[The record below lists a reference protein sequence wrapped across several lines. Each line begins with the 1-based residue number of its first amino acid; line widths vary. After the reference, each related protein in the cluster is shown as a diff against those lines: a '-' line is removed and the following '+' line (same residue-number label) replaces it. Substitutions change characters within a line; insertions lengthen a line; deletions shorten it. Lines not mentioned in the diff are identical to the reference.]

1 MSTLTKLKLVEAKK
15 PTALPAIVVR
25 RNKLSDKL
33 WEQLQLARSQQNG
46 EAFAPMRRKS
56 IRNTETGERVMIDA
70 PKRVR
75 PWWFTGENGKMCF
88 SVRYGSR
95 VLDIAKG
102 KNAIEIAS
110 MNDLIAVI
118 ETVKS
123 AVETGE
129 LDAQIEAASGS
140 LKAGFKK

>member
-1 MSTLTKLKLVEAKK
+1 MSTLSKLKLVEAQK

-33 WEQLQLARSQQNG
+33 WEQLQLARSQQSG

-56 IRNTETGERVMIDA
+56 VRNTETGERVMIDA

-75 PWWFTGENGKMCF
+75 PWWFTAENGKVCF

-102 KNAIEIAS
+102 KNAIEIAN
-110 MNDLIAVI
+110 MADLIAVI

-129 LDAQIEAASGS
+129 LDAAIEAASGS

>member
-1 MSTLTKLKLVEAKK
+1 MSALSKLKLVEARK
-15 PTALPAIVVR
+15 PTALPAVVVR

-33 WEQLQLARSQQNG
+33 WEQLQLVRSQKSG
-46 EAFAPMRRKS
+46 ETFAPVRRKTV
-56 IRNTETGERVMIDA
+56 RNTETGEHVTIDA

-75 PWWFTGENGKMCF
+75 PWWFTGDNGKLCF

-102 KNAIEIAS
+102 KNAIEVA
-110 MNDLIAVI
+110 NLDDLAAVI
-118 ETVKS
+118 ETVKA

-129 LDAQIEAASGS
+129 LDAQIEAAGGS
-140 LKAGFKK
+140 LKADFKN

>member
-1 MSTLTKLKLVEAKK
+1 MSALSKLKLVEARK

-33 WEQLQLARSQQNG
+33 WEQLQLVRSQKSG
-46 EAFAPMRRKS
+46 ETFAPVRRKS
-56 IRNTETGERVMIDA
+56 VRNTETGERVTIDA

-75 PWWFTGENGKMCF
+75 PWWFTGDNGKLCF

-102 KNAIEIAS
+102 KNAIEVA
-110 MNDLIAVI
+110 NLDDLAAVI

>member
-1 MSTLTKLKLVEAKK
+1 M
-15 PTALPAIVVR
+15 
-25 RNKLSDKL
+25 
-33 WEQLQLARSQQNG
+33 
-46 EAFAPMRRKS
+46 
-56 IRNTETGERVMIDA
+56 
-70 PKRVR
+70 
-75 PWWFTGENGKMCF
+75 
-88 SVRYGSR
+88 RYGSR

-129 LDAQIEAASGS
+129 LDAEIKAASGS

>member
-1 MSTLTKLKLVEAKK
+1 MSTLSKLKLIEAQK
-15 PTALPAIVVR
+15 PNALPVIVIR

-33 WEQLQLARSQQNG
+33 WEQLQLARSQKSG
-46 EAFAPMRRKS
+46 ETFAPLRRKS
-56 IRNTETGERVMIDA
+56 FRNAETGERTSIET

-95 VLDIAKG
+95 VLDIARG
-102 KNAIEIAS
+102 KNAIEITNTA
-110 MNDLIAVI
+110 DLIAVI

-123 AVETGE
+123 AVESGE
-129 LDAQIEAASGS
+129 LDAEIEAASGS

>member
-1 MSTLTKLKLVEAKK
+1 MSTLIKLKLVEAQK

-46 EAFAPMRRKS
+46 EAFAPRRRKS

-75 PWWFTGENGKMCF
+75 PWWFTAENGKVCF
-88 SVRYGSR
+88 SVCYGSR
-95 VLDIAKG
+95 VLEIARG
-102 KNAIEIAS
+102 KNAIEIAN
-110 MNDLIAVI
+110 MDDLITVI
-118 ETVKS
+118 EAVKS
-123 AVETGE
+123 AVESGE
-129 LDAQIEAASGS
+129 LDAEIEAASGS